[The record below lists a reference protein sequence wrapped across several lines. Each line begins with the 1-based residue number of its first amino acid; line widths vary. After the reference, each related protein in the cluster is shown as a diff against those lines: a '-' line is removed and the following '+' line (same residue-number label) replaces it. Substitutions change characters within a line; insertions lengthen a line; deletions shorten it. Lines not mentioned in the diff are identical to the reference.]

1 MGDASA
7 VLTGCLRKLIAVA
20 GESVLG
26 AVVKL
31 LSHPKVVDGKVLA
44 RAISEAFG
52 VPCRPNLHRNA
63 LAALAVDGRHRKIGL
78 QPTAPLTVKEVADVL
93 SMAGGASVDDDA
105 TVKSLASVLVRTRVG
120 LEPSLIVLALQGR
133 LTPCKDAVPMALAR
147 SMLPETA

>member
-93 SMAGGASVDDDA
+93 SMAGGASVDEDA
-105 TVKSLASVLVRTRVG
+105 TVKTRVG
-120 LEPSLIVLALQGR
+120 LEPSLVVLALQGR

-147 SMLPETA
+147 